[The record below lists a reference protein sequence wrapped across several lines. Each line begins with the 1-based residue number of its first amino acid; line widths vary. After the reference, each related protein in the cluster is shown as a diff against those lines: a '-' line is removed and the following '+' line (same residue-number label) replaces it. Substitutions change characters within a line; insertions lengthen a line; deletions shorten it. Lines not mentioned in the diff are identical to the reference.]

1 MIRAIAS
8 DKRLRRLAWPLAAV
22 GAILL
27 LALFSPL
34 LAPYDPAAQNVAA
47 RLAAPSLAHPL
58 GQDEFGRDVLSRLLV
73 GARASLR
80 VALVSA
86 VIAGAIGIAIGL
98 VGGYFGGIVELFTIR
113 LTDIILSFPPI
124 LLALLVV
131 TLLGPGVG
139 TLTFV
144 LSILYV
150 PAFARVTYG
159 EVLSARPPPHP

>member
-1 MIRAIAS
+1 M
-8 DKRLRRLAWPLAAV
+8 DWLAGHTLLPADGW
-22 GAILL
+22 ILL

-86 VIAGAIGIAIGL
+86 VIAGAIGVAIGTAL
-98 VGGYFGGIVELFTIR
+98 AFAAFAGAFGVFCR
-113 LTDIILSFPPI
+113 ARRACCRAF
-124 LLALLVV
+124 
-131 TLLGPGVG
+131 
-139 TLTFV
+139 
-144 LSILYV
+144 V
-150 PAFARVTYG
+150 PANRNLDRLARRAD
-159 EVLSARPPPHP
+159 S

>member
-1 MIRAIAS
+1 MIGALAS

-22 GAILL
+22 GTILL

-47 RLAAPSLAHPL
+47 RLAAPSFAHPL

-86 VIAGAIGIAIGL
+86 VIAVAIGL

-159 EVLSARPPPHP
+159 EVLSARARD